1 MALLVFAGVI
11 AAAALLVV
19 AIVFSMG
26 RAVSDVFENVK
37 PGGMLATVLPQSTPT
52 MIVRPPAM
60 LQVRAAADL
69 VTAQT
74 LMSTVVEAEK
84 ARVGSIVYER
94 LVLIACGRV
103 RAGIDL
109 SNLRAEDVIVD
120 GERVTVRL
128 PRAEIQ
134 DVYLIDDETSRC
146 TTRVFDRT
154 NLVLLPQSKDLES
167 QAREKAVQAIRATA
181 VESGIL
187 EDADRNGRMII
198 EHMLLLAGYREV
210 RFIGNE

>member
-84 ARVGSIVYER
+84 ARVGSI
-94 LVLIACGRV
+94 
-103 RAGIDL
+103 
-109 SNLRAEDVIVD
+109 VIVD